1 MEPESLAIQTKD
13 LTKRFGSFTAVDKVN
28 FEVRRGEVFGL
39 LGPNGAGKTTL
50 VRMLT
55 TLIPPSG
62 GQAFVAGFDVARYPR
77 KVRENIGVIPQALTS
92 DLDLTGWENVD
103 IYGEFFGLSRRERRE
118 RGHRL
123 LHMVGLTERANDP
136 VATYSGGMRRRLEI
150 ARGLIHSPEV
160 LFLDEPTIGLD
171 PQSRLVVWDMIR
183 RLRSETHLT
192 ISLTTHYM
200 EEAEIL
206 CDRIAIVDGGKIIAI
221 GTPNELK
228 AMVKGA
234 DRIELEI
241 KGDVDAALAMIRA
254 QPYVHDASRD
264 ERGAIVIS
272 LDDGAHA
279 MPKLIGQLD
288 QAGAQISSIRL
299 ERMSLE
305 DVFIRFTGK
314 RLRDEPARKGGFFDL
329 TFGMPRPPGRGW
341 RGRFRGEKI

>member
-1 MEPESLAIQTKD
+1 MDSQSAAIRAHE
-13 LTKRFGSFTAVDKVN
+13 LTKRFGEFTAVDHVT
-28 FEVRRGEVFGL
+28 FEVRRGELFGL

-50 VRMLT
+50 SRMLT
-55 TLIPPSG
+55 TLIVPTSG
-62 GQAFVAGFDVARYPR
+62 QGFVAGFDVARDPVR
-77 KVRENIGVIPQALTS
+77 VREAIGVIPQALTS

-103 IYGEFFGLSRRERRE
+103 IYGGFYNMGRRARRERAQQ
-118 RGHRL
+118 L
-123 LHMVGLTERANDP
+123 IHMVGLTERANDL
-136 VATYSGGMRRRLEI
+136 VQTYSGGMRRRLEI

-171 PQSRLVVWDMIR
+171 PQSRLVVWDMLE
-183 RLRSETHLT
+183 RLRAETHLT

-221 GTPNELK
+221 GTPGELK

-241 KGDVDAALAMIRA
+241 KGDVETALAMIRA
-254 QPYVHDASRD
+254 QPNVHGVELDD
-264 ERGAIVIS
+264 RGALIIS

-279 MPKLIGQLD
+279 MPKLIGKLD
-288 QAGAQISSIRL
+288 ESGAQVASIKL
-299 ERMSLE
+299 ERISLE

-314 RLRDEPARKGGFFDL
+314 RLRDEPARKGGFFDM
-329 TFGMPRPPGRGW
+329 TFGMPRPPGHG
-341 RGRFRGEKI
+341 

>member
-1 MEPESLAIQTKD
+1 
-13 LTKRFGSFTAVDKVN
+13 
-28 FEVRRGEVFGL
+28 
-39 LGPNGAGKTTL
+39 
-50 VRMLT
+50 
-55 TLIPPSG
+55 
-62 GQAFVAGFDVARYPR
+62 
-77 KVRENIGVIPQALTS
+77 
-92 DLDLTGWENVD
+92 
-103 IYGEFFGLSRRERRE
+103 
-118 RGHRL
+118 
-123 LHMVGLTERANDP
+123 
-136 VATYSGGMRRRLEI
+136 MRRRLEI

-171 PQSRLVVWDMIR
+171 PQSRRVVWDMIE
-183 RLRSETHLT
+183 RLRAETHLT

-221 GTPNELK
+221 GSPGELK

-241 KGDVDAALAMIRA
+241 KGDVDAALVMIRA
-254 QPYVHDASRD
+254 QPYVQDAALD

-288 QAGAQISSIRL
+288 DAGAQVSSIKL
-299 ERMSLE
+299 ERISLE
-305 DVFIRFTGK
+305 DVFLRFTGR

-329 TFGMPRPPGRGW
+329 TFGMPRPPGHG
-341 RGRFRGEKI
+341 

>member
-1 MEPESLAIQTKD
+1 MMEPDSLAIQTKD
-13 LTKRFGSFTAVDKVN
+13 LTKRFGAFTAVDKVN

-62 GQAFVAGFDVARYPR
+62 GQAFVAGFDVARHPR
-77 KVRENIGVIPQALTS
+77 QVRENIGVIPQALTS

-123 LHMVGLTERANDP
+123 LHMVGLTERANDL

-171 PQSRLVVWDMIR
+171 PQSRRAVQDLLET
-183 RLRSETHLT
+183 LRKESEIT

-200 EEAEIL
+200 DEAESL
-206 CDRIAIVDGGKIIAI
+206 CDRIAIVDGGKIIALD
-221 GTPNELK
+221 TPVGLK
-228 AMVKGA
+228 STVPGA
-234 DRIELEI
+234 DRIDLVVEKNPVAIAEML
-241 KGDVDAALAMIRA
+241 KPM
-254 QPYVHDASRD
+254 PYLREVN
-264 ERGAIVIS
+264 
-272 LDDGAHA
+272 LDGGNRLQLSSNDGARA
-279 MPKLIGQLD
+279 IPKILD
-288 QAGAQISSIRL
+288 ADRERRRPRDRRSPCRNSRSKTSSSTSPGARSATSRPRRSACSWAPGCRSSA
-299 ERMSLE
+299 EE
-305 DVFIRFTGK
+305 DRRCSG
-314 RLRDEPARKGGFFDL
+314 
-329 TFGMPRPPGRGW
+329 
-341 RGRFRGEKI
+341 

>member
-1 MEPESLAIQTKD
+1 MESNSAAIQARE
-13 LTKRFGSFTAVDKVN
+13 LTKQFGAFTAVDHVS
-28 FEVRRGEVFGL
+28 FEVRRGELFGL

-50 VRMLT
+50 TRMLT
-55 TLIPPSG
+55 TLISPTSG
-62 GQAFVAGFDVARYPR
+62 EAFVAGEDVKHAPAR
-77 KVRENIGVIPQALTS
+77 VRERIGVIPQALTS

-103 IYGEFFGLSRRERRE
+103 IYGEFYGLGRRTRHERAA
-118 RGHRL
+118 HL
-123 LHMVGLTERANDP
+123 LEIVGLKERAHDL

-171 PQSRLVVWDMIR
+171 PQSRRVVWDMIR
-183 RLRSETHLT
+183 RLRAETHLT

-200 EEAEIL
+200 EEAELL
-206 CDRIAIVDGGKIIAI
+206 CDRVAIVDGGKIIAM
-221 GTPNELK
+221 GTPGELK

-241 KGDVDAALAMIRA
+241 KGDAEAALAMIRA
-254 QPYVHDASRD
+254 QPYVHDASLD

-288 QAGAQISSIRL
+288 EAGAQVSSIRL
-299 ERMSLE
+299 EHMSLE
-305 DVFIRFTGK
+305 DVFLRFTGR

-329 TFGMPRPPGRGW
+329 TFGMPRPPGR
-341 RGRFRGEKI
+341 

>member
-1 MEPESLAIQTKD
+1 MESNSAAIQAHE
-13 LTKRFGSFTAVDKVN
+13 LTKQFGSFTAVDHVS
-28 FEVRRGEVFGL
+28 FEVHRGELFGL

-50 VRMLT
+50 TRMLT
-55 TLIPPSG
+55 TLITPTSG
-62 GQAFVAGFDVARYPR
+62 EATVAGEDVTHAPAR
-77 KVRENIGVIPQALTS
+77 VRERIGVIPQALTS

-103 IYGEFFGLSRRERRE
+103 IYGQFYGLGRRVRHERAA
-118 RGHRL
+118 HL
-123 LHMVGLTERANDP
+123 LELVGLRERANDL

-171 PQSRLVVWDMIR
+171 PQSRRVVWDMIE
-183 RLRSETHLT
+183 RLRTETHLT

-206 CDRIAIVDGGKIIAI
+206 CDRLAIVDGGKIIAI
-221 GTPNELK
+221 GTPGELK

-241 KGDVDAALAMIRA
+241 KGEAGAALAMIRA
-254 QPYVHDASRD
+254 QPYVYDVALD

-279 MPKLIGQLD
+279 MPKLISQLD
-288 QAGAQISSIRL
+288 EAGVEVSSIRL

-329 TFGMPRPPGRGW
+329 TFGMPRPPGPG
-341 RGRFRGEKI
+341 